1 MNIDYYKIIELLEL
15 NFFSI
20 LERLIKIF
28 SYLYKFFILILFEV
42 IFRIDLVWLVRFGI
56 CEINKFGCYYYRL
69 IYNVIKILVVVI

>member
-15 NFFSI
+15 NFISI

-56 CEINKFGCYYYRL
+56 CEINMFGCYYYRL